1 MSKRREPEL
10 SQLEMVHR
18 LPPATLVDRF
28 GFLTALG
35 AGRRV
40 VHVGFVDAGCEG
52 ANTDAGA
59 WLHEHLARDARE
71 LVGLDVDVPGVER
84 ARARGFEA
92 HVVDCRDTDAV
103 RALALEPAEVVVA
116 GEVIEHLDDAGAF
129 LDGLHA
135 LLAPGGIVVVTTPNA
150 TGLVNA
156 FASLVNY
163 EVNHPD
169 HVVMYTCQ
177 TLDAML
183 RRHGWDPIE
192 HHVFVQSVKTKSD
205 GTVRAR
211 AFTSGARAVL
221 GLERLLARAGRPYV
235 ADGLIV
241 VARDRE
247 PREAGASFAPSNE
260 GS

>member
-1 MSKRREPEL
+1 MTRDVTSEPDF

-18 LPPATLVDRF
+18 LPRATLVDRF
-28 GFLTALG
+28 EFLRELG

-40 VHVGFVDAGCEG
+40 IHVGFVDAGCAG
-52 ANTDAGA
+52 ANTAAGA
-59 WLHEHLARDARE
+59 WLHEHLAASARE
-71 LVGLDVDVPGVER
+71 LVGLDVDEQGVER
-84 ARARGFEA
+84 ARAMGYDA
-92 HVVDCRDTDAV
+92 HVVDCRDAEAV
-103 RALALEPAEVVVA
+103 RALGLEQADVVVA

-135 LLAPGGIVVVTTPNA
+135 LLADDGFLAVTTPNA

-169 HVVMYTCQ
+169 HVTMFTCR

-183 RRHGWDPIE
+183 RRHRWEPFD
-192 HHVFVQSVKTKSD
+192 HHVFVQQVKAKAD
-205 GTVRAR
+205 GTLRAR
-211 AFTSGARAVL
+211 VFTSGARAVL
-221 GLERLLARAGRPYV
+221 ELERALARWGRPYV

-241 VARDRE
+241 VATHHDE
-247 PREAGASFAPSNE
+247 PASPE
-260 GS
+260 HI